1 MYCTYVEPTYT
12 TNEAGEQV
20 LEKDGFYCWV
30 KYDPSKDKLTYT
42 VTTTNGKLNID
53 YALLEN
59 VVYYLQ
65 EAIALTATTPTR
77 RSTSSAMRSP
87 TRSWRAP
94 R

>member
-1 MYCTYVEPTYT
+1 M
-12 TNEAGEQV
+12 

-30 KYDPSKDKLTYT
+30 KYDPTKDKLTYT

-65 EAIALTATTPTR
+65 EAIAPTATTPTR
-77 RSTSSAMRSP
+77 SLRHLR
-87 TRSWRAP
+87 
-94 R
+94 